1 MPRLLLL
8 LIAILVVLVVLA
20 GCGAGDKLADDD
32 VVILNEANRA
42 VSQSFEAAGQAVV
55 QCSRQA
61 MTEQESAACVD
72 QNFAGV
78 EPAVQAALVD
88 YDAVLL
94 RVEDVECK
102 SAIQSY
108 RTDLDRGGEL
118 VSRARR
124 AAVGLDWDELAAIGN
139 QLQTTFVADLKA
151 DQQKLVAACDL
162 EAS

>member
-1 MPRLLLL
+1 MFL
-8 LIAILVVLVVLA
+8 LA

-61 MTEQESAACVD
+61 TTEQESAACVD
-72 QNFAGV
+72 ENFAGV

-124 AAVGLDWDELAAIGN
+124 AALGLDWDELAAIGN

-162 EAS
+162 EAG